1 MNFFGIS
8 KILMNIGGFNIFLGE
23 KGDRIDKHLHIIKE
37 IFESDPKNKFNIFK
51 EDLGHNLKKLDFIV
65 TCGDMKIIFPDIV
78 NQSYR
83 YIKQSN
89 IPHLIR
95 DVTYIREIPK
105 KTGLDVNNYPR
116 FTWNSIVP
124 TNNNFPYD
132 STYDRWGELKKKYK
146 IDIKDYDTSGENILF
161 LLQIPTDASLNEI
174 TFNNDNYLDFMIRTI
189 DKILVYTDRKI
200 ILRGHPLNA
209 HKEKILPHLIY
220 HYENTN
226 RVFRS
231 KNENLIDE
239 FKNTK
244 CVISF
249 NSSATVE
256 ALLSGINVINL
267 SKNQPCFSAASNKIE
282 DIDKISSPDRT
293 EFLQKISF
301 LHWENEELKSNEIK
315 KYLSNLLLKNIH

>member
-1 MNFFGIS
+1 MI
-8 KILMNIGGFNIFLGE
+8 IGGYNIFIGE
-23 KGDRIDKHLHIIKE
+23 KGDRINNHLNVIKS
-37 IFESDPKNKFNIFK
+37 IFESNKNIIFEIFNK
-51 EDLGHNLKKLDFIV
+51 DLNYKIKTLDAIV

-78 NQSYR
+78 NQSYQ
-83 YIKQSN
+83 YIKRSN

-95 DVTYIREIPK
+95 DVTYLREIPK
-105 KTGLDVNNYPR
+105 KTGLHVNNYPR
-116 FTWNSIVP
+116 FTWNTIVP
-124 TNNNFPYD
+124 SKNNFPFD
-132 STYDRWGELKKKYK
+132 PTYDRWSEIKKKYN

-174 TFNNDNYLDFMIRTI
+174 TFNNDNYLDFMIRSI
-189 DKILVYTDRKI
+189 DKILVHTDRKI

-220 HYENTN
+220 HYEATN
-226 RVFRS
+226 RVFGS
-231 KNENLIDE
+231 TFKNLIDD
-239 FKNTK
+239 FKNAR

-282 DIDKISSPDRT
+282 DIEKISSPDRE

-301 LHWENEELKSNEIK
+301 LHWENEELESIEVR
-315 KYLSNLLLKNIH
+315 KYLSKLLLKHVQ

>member
-1 MNFFGIS
+1 
-8 KILMNIGGFNIFLGE
+8 MNIGGFNIFLGE
-23 KGDRIDKHLHIIKE
+23 KGDRIDTHLHVIKE
-37 IFESDPKNKFNIFK
+37 VFESDQKNKFNIFK
-51 EDLGHNLKKLDFIV
+51 ENLRGNLSKLDVIV

-78 NQSYR
+78 NKNFQ
-83 YIKQSN
+83 YIKQSK

-95 DVTYIREIPK
+95 DVTYLREIPR

-116 FTWNSIVP
+116 FTWDSIVP
-124 TNNNFPYD
+124 AGNNFPYD
-132 STYDRWGELKKKYK
+132 SAYDRWGEIKKKYN
-146 IDIKDYDTSGENILF
+146 IEIKDYDTSGENILF

-189 DKILVYTDRKI
+189 DKILVYTDRRI

-231 KNENLIDE
+231 KYENLIDD

-244 CVISF
+244 CVISY

-282 DIDKISSPDRT
+282 DIEKVSSPDRT

-301 LHWENEELKSNEIK
+301 LHWENAELKSDENK